1 MIVLIQLIE
10 VILMA
15 IVKLTRQN
23 SHEETTFYSV
33 YQVDIEKTDGSKR
46 VLTGTTIGALLTY
59 KDRFPESNSFTVY
72 DEARGITK
80 FLFDQWPVYEVDL

>member
-33 YQVDIEKTDGSKR
+33 YQVDIEKQTVQKGS
-46 VLTGTTIGALLTY
+46 
-59 KDRFPESNSFTVY
+59 
-72 DEARGITK
+72 
-80 FLFDQWPVYEVDL
+80 